1 MKVGAEE
8 AQEDLA
14 EMSEAKG
21 PIFKMKHDPRVTR
34 VGRFLRKTSLDEL
47 PQLINVCRGE
57 MSLVGPRPPISSEVE
72 KYEEWEKER
81 LNILPGMT
89 GLWQVYGRDKLSFEE
104 MVKWDIYYIRNWS
117 LWLDLKIL
125 LRTIPIVL
133 LGKGAY

>member
-1 MKVGAEE
+1 
-8 AQEDLA
+8 
-14 EMSEAKG
+14 
-21 PIFKMKHDPRVTR
+21 
-34 VGRFLRKTSLDEL
+34 
-47 PQLINVCRGE
+47 
-57 MSLVGPRPPISSEVE
+57 MSLVGPRPPISSEVK